1 MLSRG
6 LPYVV
11 QRIERDLSNLALE
24 FYASVKSYIRQN
36 NTNLRKVKLGA
47 LGAMNRTTSAKQHHN
62 EETQKLHLL
71 FFMHVLQLHFI
82 ELSLISM
89 KLREG
94 SPALTKAAAT
104 FCPTIILNAPL
115 QHCLTSVILRAAEVR
130 VLVLTVVKL

>member
-1 MLSRG
+1 
-6 LPYVV
+6 
-11 QRIERDLSNLALE
+11 
-24 FYASVKSYIRQN
+24 
-36 NTNLRKVKLGA
+36 
-47 LGAMNRTTSAKQHHN
+47 MNRTTSAKQHHN

-89 KLREG
+89 KLKEG
-94 SPALTKAAAT
+94 SPAALTEAAAT
-104 FCPTIILNAPL
+104 FCPTIILTAPL